1 MFPDYIFLSECN
13 FFLDQT
19 IGLIIYLSMLQQ
31 EQQQLQ
37 KTSGKEIIDEVKKMD
52 EEISVNELL
61 SQDDILDN
69 EDDDMERWSD
79 FSIEEELPMH
89 SESKYS

>member
-1 MFPDYIFLSECN
+1 M
-13 FFLDQT
+13 
-19 IGLIIYLSMLQQ
+19 YLNMLQQ
-31 EQQQLQ
+31 QQSQ
-37 KTSGKEIIDEVKKMD
+37 KTSDKEIIPDQVKKMD

>member
-1 MFPDYIFLSECN
+1 M
-13 FFLDQT
+13 
-19 IGLIIYLSMLQQ
+19 YLNMLQQ
-31 EQQQLQ
+31 QQSQ
-37 KTSGKEIIDEVKKMD
+37 KTSDKEIIPDQVKKMD

-61 SQDDILDN
+61 SIEDDILDN

>member
-1 MFPDYIFLSECN
+1 
-13 FFLDQT
+13 
-19 IGLIIYLSMLQQ
+19 MLQQ
-31 EQQQLQ
+31 QQSQ
-37 KTSGKEIIDEVKKMD
+37 KTSDKEIIPDQVKKMD

-69 EDDDMERWSD
+69 EDDMERWSD

-89 SESKYS
+89 SECELSF

>member
-1 MFPDYIFLSECN
+1 
-13 FFLDQT
+13 
-19 IGLIIYLSMLQQ
+19 MLQQQ

-37 KTSGKEIIDEVKKMD
+37 KTSGKEIIDEEVKKMD

>member
-1 MFPDYIFLSECN
+1 
-13 FFLDQT
+13 
-19 IGLIIYLSMLQQ
+19 MLQQ
-31 EQQQLQ
+31 QQSQ
-37 KTSGKEIIDEVKKMD
+37 KTSDKEIIPDQVKKMD

-61 SQDDILDN
+61 SIEDDILDN

-89 SESKYS
+89 SECQLSF